1 MASSK
6 DKAVGL
12 KDAYVAGLLDSA
24 GPEVAA
30 EAGSGAMQELAG
42 KLGMEQGQQ
51 ASVVVD
57 LRSGEAWGNNDGDPT
72 FKVTSDWG
80 GSNARTKTR
89 QIEAARYPNAG
100 KPFNHVDNRKLSE
113 RELRQFA
120 SELY

>member
-1 MASSK
+1 MAQSRMAGMAM
-6 DKAVGL
+6 DLGPDDLADVG
-12 KDAYVAGLLDSA
+12 
-24 GPEVAA
+24 EAA
-30 EAGSGAMQELAG
+30 TMATNKM
-42 KLGMEQGQQ
+42 GMEQGQQ

-57 LRSGEAWGNNDGDPT
+57 LASGKAWGRNDGDPT

-100 KPFNHVDNRKLSE
+100 KPFNYVDDRKLSE

-120 SELY
+120 RELY